1 MVDFYHILKIGIVLV
16 LFYFIKKMDIPD
28 SYKFLLT
35 VVPSLLLLSTNYV
48 IRAIQFS
55 GKNKPLML
63 KRKDMVSDKP
73 IIDEYFFESFTTNHK
88 NQNNFQVS
96 GGGGADA
103 TLFEQEK
110 PFWIQQSHNETSNYF
125 DISNPHNF
133 IAIDH
138 LPPLGANYTLEFWL
152 RLTYLSNNA
161 IVSFY
166 AGENRLFDIT
176 YDDKYLHFSS
186 GGGGGTTK
194 VPLPSPAQKWFHLVV
209 MRGQADTIGTNRGLV
224 YINGLLQ
231 SYLPK
236 LPNLQDM
243 TKAFLFKY
251 SRATPPQR
259 YNKKYHDLA
268 NAALVRFYSRS
279 LTLDEIQNNFLKDAY
294 TYDLQ
299 EENMTASR
307 TYVQGTHLVLYI
319 DARPAKATVASKADK
334 DTHEVIFKN
343 KKNNSYN
350 KNSIVLKD
358 IPLEQNWLNNFDFS
372 SPNKTNGKKN
382 KKNKKNKMLFQYTTT
397 SITSKSANNNKTSKP
412 IF

>member
-16 LFYFIKKMDIPD
+16 LFFFIKKMDIPD

-48 IRAIQFS
+48 SRTIQFS

-73 IIDEYFFESFTTNHK
+73 IIDEYFFESFVTTNT
-88 NQNNFQVS
+88 NQNNFLVETR
-96 GGGGADA
+96 GGGDA

-133 IAIDH
+133 IAVDH

-152 RLTYLSNNA
+152 RLTHLSNNA

-176 YDDKYLHFSS
+176 YDNKYLHFASA
-186 GGGGGTTK
+186 TTK

-209 MRGQADTIGTNRGLV
+209 MRGQADALGTNRGLL

-231 SYLPK
+231 SYLPN

-251 SRATPPQR
+251 SLTKPPLR

-294 TYDLQ
+294 TFDLQ

-307 TYVQGTHLVLYI
+307 THVQGNHLVLYL
-319 DARPAKATVASKADK
+319 DARPARAAAEEAKADK
-334 DTHEVIFKN
+334 DTHEVIFNN
-343 KKNNSYN
+343 KKKNS

-358 IPLEQNWLNNFDFS
+358 IPLQQNWLNNFDFS
-372 SPNKTNGKKN
+372 ANKTNNKIKQNKN
-382 KKNKKNKMLFQYTTT
+382 KTKKMRFQYTTT
-397 SITSKSANNNKTSKP
+397 STTSKNKTSKP
-412 IF
+412 IFSAF